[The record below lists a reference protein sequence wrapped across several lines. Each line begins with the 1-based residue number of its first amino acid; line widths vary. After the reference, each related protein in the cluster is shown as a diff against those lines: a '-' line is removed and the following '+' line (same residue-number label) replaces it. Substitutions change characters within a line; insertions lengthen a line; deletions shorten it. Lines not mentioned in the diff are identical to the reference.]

1 MTSPP
6 TIAVA
11 HYPEGV
17 GHATRMLAIADALGG
32 AGATVEMAGG
42 GAGTA
47 FVALNGY
54 DEFEPTTVDY
64 IDTYQG
70 GSIRRVLAE
79 SVPATAARVTEYVE
93 WLRDPELDA
102 LVTDDMFAAIAA
114 TRTDVPLYVLKHDVP
129 ALYRDRIERAG
140 ASFHTS
146 FQLSAAR
153 AFFYPTVWPR
163 SDADPDGV
171 TRVPPVALDGDDRER
186 PAPEV
191 LVVPSHYSDLGRIA
205 DQLVR
210 QGYDVL
216 DVGSDDWDPVASLL
230 PYVRDA
236 DVVVCSGYST
246 VMDAAVAG
254 TPCVVHPATDEQD
267 AVAGWLDR
275 FDVPGFAVA
284 PEPLDVLEAVDS
296 PPDPP
301 DFENGAGVV
310 AETVM
315 DDVTD
320 GGSATAG
327 SSGSDPAT
335 LGRTGTAADRTDA
348 PDDRGR
354 AAVGAA
360 RARVG
365 AARRRSADRL
375 VAGATALGT
384 ALRAVVVRGRTLAVG
399 AKRRL
404 SAGAVAIRRHAA
416 RTWRTLVAHVR
427 AAATTAGSVGRTTA
441 RCWHRYRTATAAMSV
456 AAVVV
461 ARNGIRGTAA
471 GPGAG
476 LGTGAAS
483 FRETVDHGL
492 GRATERLRG
501 LAAVAASTAKR
512 FTTLGRRLA
521 NAGRFSE

>member
-1 MTSPP
+1 MTDASDDPAGDRPADSPS
-6 TIAVA
+6 
-11 HYPEGV
+11 
-17 GHATRMLAIADALGG
+17 
-32 AGATVEMAGG
+32 
-42 GAGTA
+42 
-47 FVALNGY
+47 
-54 DEFEPTTVDY
+54 
-64 IDTYQG
+64 DT
-70 GSIRRVLAE
+70 
-79 SVPATAARVTEYVE
+79 
-93 WLRDPELDA
+93 
-102 LVTDDMFAAIAA
+102 
-114 TRTDVPLYVLKHDVP
+114 
-129 ALYRDRIERAG
+129 
-140 ASFHTS
+140 
-146 FQLSAAR
+146 
-153 AFFYPTVWPR
+153 
-163 SDADPDGV
+163 DADDGADLEQSPEEPGRPD
-171 TRVPPVALDGDDRER
+171 ASDDRER

-365 AARRRSADRL
+365 ATRRRSADRL

-384 ALRAVVVRGRTLAVG
+384 ALPSSPAFVG
-399 AKRRL
+399 TYHYF
-404 SAGAVAIRRHAA
+404 SALGISFLGVDDSVAASFA
-416 RTWRTLVAHVR
+416 LVAH
-427 AAATTAGSVGRTTA
+427 A
-441 RCWHRYRTATAAMSV
+441 V
-456 AAVVV
+456 AFVPFTLV
-461 ARNGIRGTAA
+461 
-471 GPGAG
+471 
-476 LGTGAAS
+476 
-483 FRETVDHGL
+483 
-492 GRATERLRG
+492 G
-501 LAAVAASTAKR
+501 LAV
-512 FTTLGRRLA
+512 F
-521 NAGRFSE
+521 AGYLRTRARTVVGDGGDG